1 MCFSESSFNYK
12 ANHQDL
18 YVGVCG
24 VNEYLWKDYL
34 EEKGIHYNSLKA
46 GLEVYKFYLNANNGN
61 KKKALLEFKG
71 VEKSK
76 KVKEIVDKILV
87 LEKEIR

>member
-1 MCFSESSFNYK
+1 M
-12 ANHQDL
+12 
-18 YVGVCG
+18 
-24 VNEYLWKDYL
+24 
-34 EEKGIHYNSLKA
+34 KA

-87 LEKEIR
+87 LEKEIKWEH

>member
-1 MCFSESSFNYK
+1 M
-12 ANHQDL
+12 
-18 YVGVCG
+18 
-24 VNEYLWKDYL
+24 

-46 GLEVYKFYLNANNGN
+46 GLEVYNFYLNANNGN

-76 KVKEIVDKILV
+76 KVRDIVDKILV
-87 LEKEIR
+87 IEKELNDI